1 MRGNPIFQIG
11 TLLIAIL
18 LAGVLVAAVLDRSH
32 QTESGPRVPDE
43 PASSSNT
50 VPALLTL
57 TLSAPASSPTFTE
70 PSGRVITIP
79 TGSGLEI
86 EEDVEL
92 GIQDFSWSASMAIT
106 WQDSPSS
113 HHFLRIDLEPENDK
127 LKSAHILLDFPGD
140 VRDHPITADF
150 NPGT

>member
-11 TLLIAIL
+11 TLLVAIF
-18 LAGVLVAAVLDRSH
+18 LAGMLVAAVLDNAH
-32 QTESGPRVPDE
+32 QAEPGPWTPAE
-43 PASSSNT
+43 PASSSDT
-50 VPALLTL
+50 VPTLLTL
-57 TLSAPASSPTFTE
+57 TLSAPASSLTFTE

-92 GIQDFSWSASMAIT
+92 SIRDSSWSATLAVT
-106 WQDSPSS
+106 WQDSAS
-113 HHFLRIDLEPENDK
+113 HHFLRIDLEPDN
-127 LKSAHILLDFPGD
+127 LKSTHILLDFPGD